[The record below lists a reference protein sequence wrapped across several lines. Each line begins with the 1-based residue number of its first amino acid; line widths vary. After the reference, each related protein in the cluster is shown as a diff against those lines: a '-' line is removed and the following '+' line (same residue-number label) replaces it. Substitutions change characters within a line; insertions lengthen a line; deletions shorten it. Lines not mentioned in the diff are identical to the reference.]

1 MKRNKKLSLTL
12 LCVVLAACGN
22 ESTPQT
28 TEPAISEDPY
38 TQTVESSSG
47 ANPYQGSVDG
57 PSENDSHMF
66 SVTFNANA
74 NDATGNMPN
83 ETYYYGKMAPLNK
96 NMYERPTCSFD
107 SWNLAPD
114 GSSVRYENEEPIYA
128 MENITLYAQW
138 DCSYKLVE
146 CESDDVS
153 TGESVT
159 DIRTGITY
167 STLSYCGGKRIFSTP
182 LQLEGLGY
190 TSWIGRYYYWS
201 AAMDSLNTGC
211 GLGNTCAHSNL
222 QAQGAC
228 PTGWHVPNKAELI
241 ALIKNFQSPSR
252 IISTAAFWLS
262 TENGLDSTYIA
273 YNPGSWTCEIL
284 KEDLKKALE
293 ANQTRCSNGLSISSC
308 QINVDACENGRIED
322 YNGIYIE
329 STAKGKIGSLE
340 TRASIYCFE
349 N

>member
-1 MKRNKKLSLTL
+1 MKRNKKLSLAL

-28 TEPAISEDPY
+28 TEPAISGDPY

-57 PSENDSHMF
+57 PSENDSHIF

-74 NDATGNMPN
+74 NDATGIMPN

-96 NMYERPTCSFD
+96 NTYERPTCSFD

-138 DCSYKLVE
+138 DCSYKIVE
-146 CESDDVS
+146 CETDDVS
-153 TGESVT
+153 TGENVT
-159 DIRTGITY
+159 DIRTGVTY
-167 STLSYCGGKRIFSTP
+167 STLSYCGGKRIFSEP
-182 LQLEGLGY
+182 LQLESLGY
-190 TSWIGRYYYWS
+190 TSWMNRYYWS

-241 ALIKNFQSPSR
+241 ALTKNSQSLLR
-252 IISTAAFWLS
+252 KIGTLWFWLS

-273 YNPGSWTCEIL
+273 YNPVSWTCEFR
-284 KEDLKKALE
+284 KEDLKRALA
-293 ANQTRCSNGLSISSC
+293 ANQSTCSNGSRISIC
-308 QINVDACENGRIED
+308 QIDVDACENGRIED

-329 STAKGKIGSLE
+329 STAKGRIGSLE

>member
-1 MKRNKKLSLTL
+1 M
-12 LCVVLAACGN
+12 LCAVLAACGN
-22 ESTPQT
+22 EPTPQA
-28 TEPAISEDPY
+28 TEPAISGDPY
-38 TQTVESSSG
+38 TQTVESSSD
-47 ANPYQGSVDG
+47 ANHYQGTIDG
-57 PSENDSHMF
+57 PSENDSHIF

-74 NDATGNMPN
+74 NDAIGIMPN

-114 GSSVRYENEEPIYA
+114 GSSVRYEDEEPIYA

-138 DCSYKLVE
+138 DCSYKIVE

-153 TGESVT
+153 TGENVT
-159 DIRTGITY
+159 DIRTGVTY
-167 STLSYCGGKRIFSTP
+167 STLSYCGGKRIFSEP
-182 LQLEGLGY
+182 LQLESLGY
-190 TSWIGRYYYWS
+190 TSWRNRYYYWS

-241 ALIKNFQSPSR
+241 ALTKNSQSLLR
-252 IISTAAFWLS
+252 IIGTLRFFWLS

-273 YNPGSWTCEIL
+273 YNPGSWTCEFR
-284 KEDLKKALE
+284 KEDLKRALA
-293 ANQTRCSNGLSISSC
+293 ANQSNCSDGSSISIC

-329 STAKGKIGSLE
+329 STAKGKIGRLE
-340 TRASIYCFE
+340 TMASIYCFE